1 MKAGRRELTGKNK
14 DGKKCD
20 EIYEKIIQKHAEMGY
35 GSTGKENKAIF
46 LKKIAGIRG
55 EYDLPREVRSYVE

>member
-1 MKAGRRELTGKNK
+1 
-14 DGKKCD
+14 
-20 EIYEKIIQKHAEMGY
+20 MGY
-35 GSTGKENKAIF
+35 GSTGKENNAIF